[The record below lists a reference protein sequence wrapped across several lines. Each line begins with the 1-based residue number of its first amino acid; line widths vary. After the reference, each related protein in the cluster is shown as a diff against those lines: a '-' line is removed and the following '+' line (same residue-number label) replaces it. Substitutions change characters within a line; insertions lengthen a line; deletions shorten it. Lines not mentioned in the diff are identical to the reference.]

1 MKLGVLLSLFSACCI
16 LLAGCFSAGVSA
28 QKKADALKRTY
39 LPVAVATAPLLER
52 PLLPAIKLRAFTA
65 LSPYDSLQFVVRRA
79 NGETVL
85 DYYRGW
91 VAAPQDLIRSQTGR
105 YFEQTGLFAAI
116 YDASSGT
123 QPKWGLEGTLV
134 ECFLDYQG
142 AEPAAQI
149 TLRLL
154 VLDEE
159 SVAFNVV
166 VATQATARVP
176 LTSQGEDAAVQAFN
190 VALSQVLAE
199 CASKF
204 KTATFNK

>member
-1 MKLGVLLSLFSACCI
+1 MKMGVLLSLVSACCV

-39 LPVAVATAPLLER
+39 LPVAVATVPVVER

-79 NGETVL
+79 NGETAL

-105 YFEQTGLFAAI
+105 YLEQTGLFEAM

-123 QPKWGLEGTLV
+123 QPAWGLEGTVV

-142 AEPAAQI
+142 AEPAVQM

-166 VATQATARVP
+166 FATQATARVP
-176 LTSQGEDAAVQAFN
+176 LQSQGEDSAVQAFN

-199 CASKF
+199 CAAKF
-204 KTATFNK
+204 KTATFKK